1 MCITNTLQGVRQ
13 SALAENM
20 SAEIRLVPVAAHVS
34 SCSFLRA
41 GQEDQLQIDGIN
53 RLIKAMQEIT
63 SPTPTAVP
71 AKPRLAQAGVQPV
84 PTTDSSGRP
93 IAYTGNSRAATQLGN
108 TSSVARSGNMQ
119 TAAMRT
125 STPVSTSY
133 RSNAPVTA
141 ATTRGV
147 QSSSSL
153 DRSEAVQSSN
163 PGEAMQQTV
172 QMLQWLV
179 QEASQ
184 LPPAARLEALRYAPP
199 PAGTA

>member
-1 MCITNTLQGVRQ
+1 MQEIAHPTPAAVPTKSR
-13 SALAENM
+13 LAQTG
-20 SAEIRLVPVAAHVS
+20 IQPVAA
-34 SCSFLRA
+34 
-41 GQEDQLQIDGIN
+41 
-53 RLIKAMQEIT
+53 
-63 SPTPTAVP
+63 
-71 AKPRLAQAGVQPV
+71 
-84 PTTDSSGRP
+84 TDSSGRP
-93 IAYTGNSRAATQLGN
+93 IASTGSSSAVAQAGN

-133 RSNAPVTA
+133 RSNDPVSA

-153 DRSEAVQSSN
+153 DRSEAVQGSN
-163 PGEAMQQTV
+163 PVEAMQQTV
-172 QMLQWLV
+172 QMLQWFV

-199 PAGTA
+199 PA